1 MKIGRDHCYCYC
13 SPNQSGRIESDSCC
27 CCWCYWPFEV
37 VLSVLLLLVGLV
49 CSVLVVGGEGVGLV
63 LTWWWCED
71 PLTPPASSTAPIPVL
86 TNPPTGQHHHQ
97 HWQAGPGLTL
107 WKQYLATCQTCW
119 RCQQFI
125 VQVRC
130 VFWECYFLNLPEG
143 KLLKWLLI
151 FKDNH
156 F

>member
-1 MKIGRDHCYCYC
+1 MKIGRDHSYCYC
-13 SPNQSGRIESDSCC
+13 SPNQFGRIQSDSCW
-27 CCWCYWPFEV
+27 CCWCCWSFEV
-37 VLSVLLLLVGLV
+37 VLLLLLVGLV

-107 WKQYLATCQTCW
+107 WKQYLAACQTCW
-119 RCQQFI
+119 RCQHFI

-130 VFWECYFLNLPEG
+130 FFWEGYFLNLPEG

-151 FKDNH
+151 FKDNN